1 MMMDV
6 IKGVPAAERN
16 RGGVTGTLYDVEAE
30 VMRRY
35 GEGANIA
42 ETGLCCSTEYDT
54 QYLKPIPQEI
64 LEKDYGCG
72 DPSKYVNE
80 GETVVDLGSGY
91 GKICYI
97 LAQRVEHTGRVI
109 GVDFNDE
116 MLVLSRKYIDEM
128 ADKLEHVGGS
138 VQPVRMWYN

>member
-1 MMMDV
+1 MKKGIMMMDV
-6 IKGVPAAERN
+6 IKGVPADGRN

-35 GEGANIA
+35 GEGANTT

-138 VQPVRMWYN
+138 V